1 VDKIGGPG
9 FHQPFLP
16 RKDDAALKGR
26 KTTSTGKTGFFGLLN
41 RAEDKIGD
49 APTASGPESDAQ
61 LEGLLDDVYATG
73 QQLAANPSPE
83 NVIAYKKAVGRF
95 VRQIVSASVELTETE
110 GRLRKDMKKP
120 RYAVLHVID
129 DKLDKLG
136 AYVLQNQKDKLEIL
150 RRVDEL
156 HGLLVDLKQ

>member
-1 VDKIGGPG
+1 MLDEVY
-9 FHQPFLP
+9 
-16 RKDDAALKGR
+16 
-26 KTTSTGKTGFFGLLN
+26 
-41 RAEDKIGD
+41 
-49 APTASGPESDAQ
+49 ASGQD
-61 LEGLLDDVYATG
+61 
-73 QQLAANPSPE
+73 LAGNPSPE

-95 VRQIVSASVELTETE
+95 IKQIVASSVELMETE

-120 RYAVLHVID
+120 RYAVLHIID
-129 DKLDKLG
+129 DKLEKLG